1 MRLILSRST
10 QKDLDRLDDDTTL
23 RISAKLYGLNNNPF
37 PYGYEKLSGNKGYR
51 IRIGD
56 YRVVYTIDKIS
67 KTVTIVKVKHRREVY
82 R

>member
-1 MRLILSRST
+1 MKLSLSRSA

-23 RISAKLYGLNNNPF
+23 RVSAKLYTLGNNPYQRGF
-37 PYGYEKLSGNKGYR
+37 EKLSGNKGYR

-56 YRVVYTIDKIS
+56 YRVVYLIDKKS
-67 KTVTIVKVKHRREVY
+67 KEVTIIKVKHRREVY

>member
-1 MRLILSRST
+1 MKLLLPRST
-10 QKDLDRLDDDTTL
+10 QKDLDKLDDGITL
-23 RISAKLYGLNNNPF
+23 RISKKLYDLAINPHMA
-37 PYGYEKLSGNKGYR
+37 GSEKLSGNKGYR

-67 KTVTIVKVKHRREVY
+67 KTVTIVKIKHRREVY